1 MSQFTHLHL
10 HTQYSL
16 LDGAIRVKD
25 LFSKVRDLGMSTVAV
40 TDHGNMFGAIDL
52 YTEAK
57 ANDIKLVFGCET
69 YVAATDRHD
78 RTNRRNYHL
87 ILLAKDDVGYQ
98 NLTYLN
104 SMGYLE
110 GFYYNPRI
118 DKTILRE
125 HSEGLIGLS
134 ACLGGEIAQ
143 TLEKNGVAAA
153 EETAKEYASMFAPGD
168 FYLELMP
175 TPTPEQN
182 TLNGELVRMGRKLGI
197 PLVAT
202 NDCHYVNQTD
212 AQAHDV
218 LMAIQTGK
226 SLKDEKRLKHV
237 VDSYYM
243 KSPSEMDV
251 HFKDVPEAI
260 ENTAAIAA
268 RCNVK
273 LKLDQTYLPKYQVP
287 DGETLDTYIE
297 KLVAQ
302 GLERRFRELAG
313 RGVKFDADQYRERCR
328 IELGVI
334 QKMGFSGYFLIVWDF
349 INWAKEHGIPV
360 GPGRGSGAGSAVAWA
375 LRITDIDPMEF
386 KLLFERFLNPERVS
400 MPDFDVDFCMNR
412 RGEVIKYV
420 QEKYGTDRVGQIATF
435 HQLKAR
441 GVIRDIARAMEIP
454 FAEADKLAKL
464 VPEPVAGKSPPVREA
479 IEQTPELKQLYNES
493 PLHREL
499 LDLAA
504 ALEGLNRN
512 AGMHAAGVVIAEK
525 PLWEYV
531 PCFRGQNDEIVT
543 QFAMKEV
550 EKAGLVKF
558 DFLGLKT
565 LTVIQTALRLI
576 NQQRPPDDP
585 LDIDTIPKTD
595 ADVFKMI
602 GRGDTTGVFQLES
615 SGFREILKK
624 LKPDCLED
632 IVAAV
637 ALYRPGPLE
646 GGMVDDFIDRKHV
659 RKKVEYPHPWL
670 EQVLADTYGVI
681 VYQEQVMQI
690 AQVLGG
696 YSLGGADLLR
706 RAMGKKKPEEMAKQK
721 EKFLEGAKKLEV
733 DLKTADSVFEL
744 MAFFAGYGF
753 NRSHSAAYGWI
764 TYQTAYL
771 KHHYPHEFMAGL
783 MSCDAD
789 NIDNIVKFIAEAR
802 AMGLVVE
809 RPDINESHLDF
820 TVTPRDMPADA
831 DPRSRKVIRFGL
843 GAVKGVGV
851 TAVEAI
857 LEARA
862 NEGSFTSLYEV
873 CRRVDTQ
880 KCNRRVLEQLV
891 KSGALDGLPGSP
903 ASGHRA
909 QLLAALD
916 SALERGAAEQRD
928 RRSGQTSLFGLLAAV
943 EPMKSP
949 ATNGTGTAGMAE
961 TYPEIEIWSP
971 KQLLAFEKEALGFY
985 VSGHPL
991 DRYRGDLQRYATA
1004 ATGDFSAGKKGVGD
1018 ASIGGIVSQYREMIT
1033 KKGDKMARFMLE
1045 DTEGALEVIAFPK
1058 TFEKVRHVL
1067 VSDEPILCTG
1077 AVKNE
1082 GNAEA
1087 PEWKMLLESAAPLSE
1102 LRTAKTTRVDIHLN
1116 ADILTRD
1123 QIDELKTIL
1132 ANAARGNCQAYV
1144 RLKIAQR
1151 SETVVALP
1159 EAWAVS
1165 PTEDLLT
1172 RLERLFGDRVATLA

>member
-1 MSQFTHLHL
+1 
-10 HTQYSL
+10 
-16 LDGAIRVKD
+16 
-25 LFSKVRDLGMSTVAV
+25 
-40 TDHGNMFGAIDL
+40 
-52 YTEAK
+52 
-57 ANDIKLVFGCET
+57 
-69 YVAATDRHD
+69 
-78 RTNRRNYHL
+78 
-87 ILLAKDDVGYQ
+87 
-98 NLTYLN
+98 
-104 SMGYLE
+104 MGYLE

-118 DKTILRE
+118 DKQILRE
-125 HSEGLIGLS
+125 HTEGLVGLS

-153 EETAKEYASMFAPGD
+153 EETAQEYAGMFAPGD

-175 TPTPEQN
+175 TPTPEQD
-182 TLNGELVRMGRKLGI
+182 TLNGELKRMGRKLGI
-197 PLVAT
+197 PLVAS
-202 NDCHYVNQTD
+202 NDCHYVNKTD

-243 KSPSEMDV
+243 KSPAEMDAA
-251 HFKDVPEAI
+251 FKDVPEAI
-260 ENTAAIAA
+260 ENTEKIAKQ
-268 RCNVK
+268 CEVK
-273 LKLDQTYLPKYQVP
+273 LKLEQTYLPKYKVP
-287 DGETLDTYIE
+287 DGETLDSYIA
-297 KLVAQ
+297 KLVAA
-302 GLERRFRELAG
+302 GLDRRFRELTE
-313 RGVKFDADQYRERCR
+313 REIKFDADVYRERCKH
-328 IELGVI
+328 ELGVI

-375 LRITDIDPMEF
+375 LRITDIDPIEF

-420 QEKYGTDRVGQIATF
+420 QDKYGVDRVGQIATF

-464 VPEPVAGKSPPVREA
+464 VPEPVQGKSPPVREA

-504 ALEGLNRN
+504 SLEGLNRN
-512 AGMHAAGVVIAEK
+512 AGMHAAGIVIAEE
-525 PLWEYV
+525 PLWTYV

-565 LTVIQTALRLI
+565 LTVIQTAVKLI
-576 NQQRPPDDP
+576 NQQRPPGEE
-585 LDIDTIPKTD
+585 LDIERIPKED

-602 GRGDTTGVFQLES
+602 ARGDTTGVFQLES
-615 SGFREILKK
+615 SGFREMLKK

-632 IVAAV
+632 IVAAG

-646 GGMVDDFIDRKHV
+646 GGMVDQYIDVKHGRKPAD
-659 RKKVEYPHPWL
+659 YMHPWL
-670 EQVLADTYGVI
+670 EPVLKDTYGVI

-696 YSLGGADLLR
+696 YTLGGADLLR

-721 EKFLEGAKKLEV
+721 QTFLDGAKAKGV
-733 DLKTADSVFEL
+733 DVRRAAEIFEL
-744 MAFFAGYGF
+744 VEKFAGYGF
-753 NRSHSAAYGWI
+753 NRSHSAAYGWVS
-764 TYQTAYL
+764 YQTAYL
-771 KHHYPHEFMAGL
+771 KHHFPHEFMAGL

-802 AMGLVVE
+802 AMGLTVE
-809 RPDINESHLDF
+809 RPDVNESDQDF
-820 TVTPRDMPADA
+820 TVTHGSER
-831 DPRSRKVIRFGL
+831 RVIRFGL
-843 GAVKGVGV
+843 GAVKGVGG

-862 NEGSFTSLYEV
+862 SEGKFESLFEL

-880 KCNRRVLEQLV
+880 RCNRRVLEQLI
-891 KSGALDGLPGSP
+891 KSGALDGLPG
-903 ASGHRA
+903 GHHRA

-916 SALERGAAEQRD
+916 AAIEHGAAEQRD
-928 RRSGQTSLFGLLAAV
+928 RRSGQTSLFGLFAAV
-943 EPMKSP
+943 EPIRAP
-949 ATNGTGTAGMAE
+949 GENGTAQTTE
-961 TYPEIEIWSP
+961 TYPEIEVWSH

-991 DRYRGDLQRYATA
+991 DRYRGDLTRYATA
-1004 ATGDFSAGKKGVGD
+1004 TTSDFSTGARSAGEH
-1018 ASIGGIVSQYREMIT
+1018 SIGGIVSQYREMIT
-1033 KKGDKMARFMLE
+1033 KKGDKMARYMLE
-1045 DTEGALEVIAFPK
+1045 DAAGTLEVIAFPK

-1067 VSDEPILCTG
+1067 VSEDPILCSG
-1077 AVKNE
+1077 QVKNE
-1082 GNAEA
+1082 GSSES
-1087 PEWKMLLESAAPLSE
+1087 PEWKMILESAAPLSQ
-1102 LRTAKTTRVDIHLN
+1102 LREQKTSRVDIHLN
-1116 ADILTRD
+1116 ADMLTHD
-1123 QIDELKTIL
+1123 QVDELKTIL
-1132 ANAARGNCQAYV
+1132 ANAQRGACQAVV
-1144 RLKIAQR
+1144 RLKISKR
-1151 SETVVALP
+1151 SETVITLP
-1159 EAWAVS
+1159 DAWAVS
-1165 PTEDLLT
+1165 PTEDLLIQ
-1172 RLERLFGDRVATLA
+1172 LERVFGDRVATLA

>member
-1 MSQFTHLHL
+1 MSGFTHLHV

-16 LDGAIRVKD
+16 LDGAIRGKD
-25 LFSKVRDLGMSTVAV
+25 LFKKVGELGMDTVAV

-57 ANDIKLVFGCET
+57 YAGKKLIFGCET
-69 YVAATDRHD
+69 YVAATDRSD

-87 ILLAKDDVGYQ
+87 ILLAKDEVGYK
-98 NLTYLN
+98 NLSYLN

-118 DKTILRE
+118 DKPLLKKHT
-125 HSEGLIGLS
+125 EGLIGLS

-153 EETAKEYASMFAPGD
+153 EEVAQEYASMFAPGD

-175 TPTPEQN
+175 TPTPEQD
-182 TLNGELVRMGRKLGI
+182 TLNGELVRMSKKLNI

-202 NDCHYVNQTD
+202 NDCHYVARTD
-212 AQAHDV
+212 AAAHDV
-218 LMAIQTGK
+218 LLAIQTGK
-226 SLKDEKRLKHV
+226 SLKDEKRLKHQ
-237 VDSYYM
+237 VDSYYL
-243 KSPSEMDV
+243 KSAAEMEAS
-251 HFKDVPEAI
+251 FKDVSEAL
-260 ENTAAIAA
+260 ENTEKIAA
-268 RCNVK
+268 QCNVK
-273 LKLDQTYLPKYQVP
+273 LKLDAGYHLPNYKVP
-287 DGETLDTYIE
+287 EGDNLDSYID
-297 KLVAQ
+297 KVVNQ
-302 GLERRFRELAG
+302 GLERRFGEFAS
-313 RGVKFDADQYRERCR
+313 RGKAFDPDQYRERCR
-328 IELGVI
+328 TELGVI

-349 INWAKEHGIPV
+349 INWAKQHGIPV

-375 LRITDIDPMEF
+375 MRITDIDPLEF

-420 QEKYGTDRVGQIATF
+420 QEKYGREQVGQIATF

-441 GVIRDIARAMEIP
+441 GVIRDIARVMEIP
-454 FAEADKLAKL
+454 FGEADKLAKL
-464 VPEPVAGKSPPVREA
+464 VPEPVAGKTPPVREA
-479 IEQTPELKQLYNES
+479 IEQTPELKQLYTES
-493 PLHREL
+493 PLHKEL

-512 AGMHAAGVVIAEK
+512 AGMHAAGVVIAER

-550 EKAGLVKF
+550 EKTGLIKF

-565 LTVIQTALRLI
+565 LTVIQTAVKLI
-576 NQQRPPDDP
+576 NQQRTSGEPF
-585 LDIDTIPKTD
+585 DIDLIRQDD
-595 ADVFKMI
+595 ADVYKMI
-602 GRGDTTGVFQLES
+602 SRGDTTGVFQLES

-646 GGMVDDFIDRKHV
+646 GGMVDDFIDRKHG

-670 EQVLADTYGVI
+670 EKVLADTYGVI

-721 EKFLEGAKKLEV
+721 ELFLAGAKKLEV
-733 DLKTADSVFEL
+733 DAKIADQVFEL

-789 NIDNIVKFIAEAR
+789 NIDNVVKFIAEAR
-802 AMGLVVE
+802 AMGLTVE
-809 RPDINESHLDF
+809 RPDVNESLSDF
-820 TVTPRDMPADA
+820 SITPSTKPEALRG
-831 DPRSRKVIRFGL
+831 KVIRFGL
-843 GAVKGVGV
+843 GAVKGVGS
-851 TAVEAI
+851 TAVDAI
-857 LEARA
+857 IEARTA
-862 NEGSFTSLYEV
+862 DGPFESVFEL

-880 KCNRRVLEQLV
+880 KCNRKTLEQLV
-891 KSGALDGLPGSP
+891 KSGALDGLKS
-903 ASGHRA
+903 SQHRA
-909 QLLAALD
+909 KLLGALD

-928 RRSGQTSLFGLLAAV
+928 RRSGQTSLFGLFSAA
-943 EPMKSP
+943 EPPKP
-949 ATNGTGTAGMAE
+949 AGAPAAGE
-961 TYPEIEIWSP
+961 TYPEIEEWGI
-971 KQLLAFEKEALGFY
+971 KQLLAFEKESLGFY
-985 VSGHPL
+985 ISGHPL
-991 DRYRGDLQRYATA
+991 DRYRGDLLRYATA
-1004 ATGDFSAGKKGVGD
+1004 STSSFLNGTRGVGEN
-1018 ASIGGIVSQYREMIT
+1018 SVGGIVSQYREMIT

-1045 DTEGALEVIAFPK
+1045 DSEGMLEVIAFPK

-1067 VSDEPILCTG
+1067 VSDEPILCQG
-1077 AVKNE
+1077 QVKNE
-1082 GNAEA
+1082 GNAES
-1087 PEWKMLLESAAPLSE
+1087 PEWKMLLESAQPLGE
-1102 LRTAKTTRVDIHLN
+1102 LRQQKSSRVDITLN
-1116 ADILTRD
+1116 ADSLTHD
-1123 QIDELKTIL
+1123 MVDELKTIL
-1132 ANAARGNCQAYV
+1132 ANATRGNCTPV
-1144 RLKIAQR
+1144 IRLKIPQR
-1151 SETVVALP
+1151 SETMIHLP

-1165 PTEDLLT
+1165 PTDDLLT
-1172 RLERLFGDRVATLA
+1172 RLERLFGDRVATLG